1 MAFDT
6 IDWHFYVGYAVLGLM
21 FFRCVWGFVGPAP
34 VRFQA
39 LFTTPAQVFQYLKG
53 FGLRAPS
60 GTPGHNALGSWSV
73 IAMIV
78 SVSLQAV
85 SGLFIESDD
94 FFESA
99 PLAAYVSDTVIDQMS
114 WLHHLNAKVILFL
127 VALHVV
133 SILFYLIWKRENLIT
148 PMVTGWKWVKR
159 KELD

>member
-39 LFTTPAQVFQYLKG
+39 LFTTPTQVFQYLKG

-99 PLAAYVSDTVIDQMS
+99 PLAAYVSDAVIDQMS